1 MNTLQNTWRLLVDF
15 LVDIE
20 TDGVNPTKIHCMS
33 IHDGETINTLSEYK
47 DMLIFI
53 ASLNKNDRLIGHNF
67 IRYDA
72 PVIERILDTK
82 IPCQLVDTLAL
93 SWYLFH
99 DYRKHGLE
107 AWGERFGVPKP
118 EVEDWENADL
128 ATYIHRCEEDVKINF
143 KLWEAQKKYLEKLY
157 SGEYEHLIKY
167 LTHKMNCTRLQEHS
181 KWKLDVDKAKALLD
195 HLNAEYDKSYQILF
209 DKMPKVPKT
218 AKRKRPAKPYKNDGT
233 LSAHG
238 EKWKELCEINNLPF
252 DTTEWI
258 EVIVGYNDPN
268 PTSMTQIKSLL
279 FDLGWKPDAFY
290 FNKNNEKLPLVKFK
304 DGTLSLS
311 VQTLVKE
318 HPYLCELETMTVV
331 KSRIAVVNNLINA
344 CDEDGYVQA
353 QVRGFTNTL
362 RFRHAVCVNIP
373 SARKLYG
380 KEIRELFT
388 SREGNVLC
396 GSDMSSLEDRTKQH
410 YMWHFD
416 PDYVKE
422 MMTDDFDP
430 HLDLALSAGAVT
442 PEQVQA
448 YKDGTDKSISDI
460 RHNYKGGNYACTYGC
475 GVTTLAR
482 QLGIRENDA
491 NKIYKAYWKRNW
503 SIKEISKAVKV
514 KGNWLYNP
522 VSRLWYSL
530 RSEKDIFSTL
540 NQGTGVYCFD
550 LWIGFILQQRPQ
562 LTAQF
567 HDEIILEIKEGEEQK
582 TEKLLKDS
590 IDKVNNLLKLNRNLD
605 CDVQFGKTY
614 CNIH

>member
-1 MNTLQNTWRLLVDF
+1 MMNTLRNTWRLLVDF

-33 IHDGETINTLSEYK
+33 IHDGETVKTLSEYK

-53 ASLNKNDRLIGHNF
+53 ASLNKDDRLIGHNF

-93 SWYLFH
+93 SWYLFPEH
-99 DYRKHGLE
+99 TRHGL
-107 AWGERFGVPKP
+107 AHWGERFGIPKP

-128 ATYIHRCEEDVKINF
+128 DTYIHRCEEDVKINF

-157 SGEYEHLIKY
+157 SGEYEHLIRY
-167 LTHKMNCTRLQEHS
+167 LSHKMNCAMLQENS
-181 KWKLDVDKAKALLD
+181 RWKLDVTKAYELL
-195 HLNAEYDKSYQILF
+195 HNMEAEYDKSYKALA
-209 DKMPKVPKT
+209 KNMPKVPKI
-218 AKRKRPAKPYKNDGT
+218 AKRNRPAKPYKQDGT

-238 EKWKELCEINNLPF
+238 EKWKELCEINDLPF
-252 DTTEWI
+252 DTEEAI
-258 EVIVGYNDPN
+258 EVIVGYDEPN
-268 PTSMTQIKSLL
+268 PSSTPQIKDWL
-279 FDLGWKPDAFY
+279 FDMGWKPQTYKYKDDR
-290 FNKNNEKLPLVKFK
+290 KIPQIKTGDGELCPSIEKLVEEVP
-304 DGTLSLS
+304 SL
-311 VQTLVKE
+311 QNLA
-318 HPYLCELETMTVV
+318 TMTVV
-331 KSRIAVVNNLINA
+331 KHRIGLVQGLLKSH
-344 CDEDGYVQA
+344 EDGYVKAEIQ
-353 QVRGFTNTL
+353 GLTNTL
-362 RFRHAVCVNIP
+362 RFKHAVCVNIP
-373 SARKLYG
+373 SARKPYG
-380 KEIRELFT
+380 KEIRELLT
-388 SREGNVLC
+388 SEQGNVLC

-416 PDYVKE
+416 PEYVKA
-422 MMTDDFDP
+422 MMTEDFDP

-448 YKDGTDKSISDI
+448 YKDGTDTSISTI
-460 RHNYKGGNYACTYGC
+460 RHKYKGGNYACTYGC

-482 QLGIRENDA
+482 QLLIKESEA
-491 NKIYKAYWKRNW
+491 TQIHAAYWRRNW
-503 SIKEISKAVKV
+503 SIKEISKSVKV
-514 KGNWLYNP
+514 KGNWLFNP
-522 VSRLWYSL
+522 VSKLWYSL

-550 LWIGFILQQRPQ
+550 LWIGFILQRRPQ

-567 HDEIILEIKEGEEQK
+567 HDEIILEIKEGEEQQ